1 MLKFILLTCT
11 LILIFS
17 IIFKKERKY
26 KKKINHIYGCT
37 YKNAI
42 NYNKK
47 ATKDNLSCAFNKK
60 KSKNKLRIYSID
72 EHNLLNNNNK
82 NVKKIITYQLIDK
95 NNNIKNSKNDIVSS
109 VENLLF
115 NVYYDESNRHFK
127 LILLNSFIIPID
139 IPDNLYLNELEL
151 SLFKDNNKISF
162 NNNKFIIINNG
173 KEIINIDVSYN
184 IIRTQDFSLIVNP
197 FNRSINN
204 GVENEKEVLPFHS
217 ESNLNSII

>member
-1 MLKFILLTCT
+1 KMLKFLLLTSMV
-11 LILIFS
+11 ILIFS

-47 ATKDNLSCAFNKK
+47 ATKDNLSCEFIKN
-60 KSKNKLRIYSID
+60 SNNKLRIYSIG

-82 NVKKIITYQLIDK
+82 NIKKIITYQLIDK
-95 NNNIKNSKNDIVSS
+95 NNNIKNSRNDIISS
-109 VENLLF
+109 IENILF
-115 NVYYDESNRHFK
+115 NVYYDELNNHFK

-173 KEIINIDVSYN
+173 KVVVNIDVS
-184 IIRTQDFSLIVNP
+184 
-197 FNRSINN
+197 
-204 GVENEKEVLPFHS
+204 
-217 ESNLNSII
+217 